1 MSLEVGSAQLGQ
13 TIEHL
18 HVTLV
23 VADVSNQLGVEIVAS
38 PFRLPSV
45 VTLKLAYR
53 SDRVDDC
60 WQVINTHIGKI
71 EVPIGFTGLIGHVRV
86 YRAKLCTSII
96 AHVDGVAVVDEI
108 EG

>member
-1 MSLEVGSAQLGQ
+1 MAREVGSAQLGQ
-13 TIEHL
+13 SIEHL

-23 VADVSNQLGVEIVAS
+23 VADVSNLLGVENVTS
-38 PFRLPSV
+38 QVRLPSF

-53 SDRVDDC
+53 FDRVDDC

-71 EVPIGFTGLIGHVRV
+71 EVPIGLTGLISHVCV
-86 YRAKLCTSII
+86 FRAELCTSII
-96 AHVDGVAVVDEI
+96 AQVDGVAFVDEI